1 MTRTRSRQTTF
12 TTAKA
17 VLAIGALAGPMLA
30 NTPAFAQYYSSNTAA
45 YEQCERRDD
54 TTQIIGG
61 VLGGVVGGLLGNEI
75 DKGDGTVGTVV
86 GAGLGTYAGARLGNR
101 NCTQYNTSQ
110 YRAPQPYRT
119 TTYVQPTYTQSYPTR
134 TYTQP
139 TYTQRTYTGSHPT
152 RTYSQP
158 SYRHVTHQ
166 PSTYTRT
173 HYPTT
178 RYSQPSYQPA
188 TYVAPRHYPQPHYSS
203 SVSTVTQGSYQG
215 SYYGASSG
223 QLQIIDPQTGASR
236 TISQAEYDRY
246 YRR

>member
-1 MTRTRSRQTTF
+1 MTGTQSTQTSF

-17 VLAIGALAGPMLA
+17 VLAIGALAAPMLA
-30 NTPAFAQYYSSNTAA
+30 TTPAFAQYYSTNTAA

-110 YRAPQPYRT
+110 YRAPEPYRT
-119 TTYVQPTYTQSYPTR
+119 TTYAQPTYARSYPTR
-134 TYTQP
+134 TYTRS
-139 TYTQRTYTGSHPT
+139 YPT
-152 RTYSQP
+152 RTYTQP

-173 HYPTT
+173 HYPAT
-178 RYSQPSYQPA
+178 RYSQPTYQPA
-188 TYVAPRHYPQPHYSS
+188 TYVAPRHYTQPHYSS
-203 SVSTVTQGSYQG
+203 SVSTGTQGSYQGNYQG

-236 TISQAEYDRY
+236 TITQAEYDRY